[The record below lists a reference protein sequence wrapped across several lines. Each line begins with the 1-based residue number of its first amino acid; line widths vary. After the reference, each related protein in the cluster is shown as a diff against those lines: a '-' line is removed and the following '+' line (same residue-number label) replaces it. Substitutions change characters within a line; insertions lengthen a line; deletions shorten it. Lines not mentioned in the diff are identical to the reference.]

1 MRPAGLLVQN
11 WYTISGMATF
21 QERDGRIRAIVRRK
35 GHPPQSKTFSRK
47 SDAVRWA
54 RKMESQI
61 DDGWQSQAKDTV
73 ADLLEK
79 YRDEVSV
86 KKKGWKW
93 EITRIN
99 KLLKEPWAQLPA
111 AQSSDAISDWVEA
124 QRKKLSDATVNRELN
139 VLSGIFTYA
148 IKRWRVKLHQNPVRT
163 VARPP
168 KSKARKR
175 RVSEREIAQFW
186 EMERGRVGTLKWYM
200 PIMLEFAIE
209 TALRLGELAALQ
221 WTDVHGDWLVVRE
234 SKNGDGREVPL
245 SDRAI
250 ELLGMVPKKGPQ
262 VFAVNQYSF
271 GCKFRLACQE
281 LGIVD
286 LHFHDTRHE
295 AVSRLA
301 KVFPILQLAAVIG
314 HRDLKSLQVYY
325 NPTIQ
330 ELAQHLRGAGQSTL
344 PRL

>member
-1 MRPAGLLVQN
+1 
-11 WYTISGMATF
+11 MATY
-21 QERDGRIRAIVRRK
+21 QERDGRIRAIIRRK
-35 GHPPQSKTFSRK
+35 GHPPQSKSFKRK

-54 RKMESQI
+54 RKVESQI
-61 DDGWQSQAKDTV
+61 DDGWKSQATDTV
-73 ADLLEK
+73 AELLKK

-86 KKKGWKW
+86 DKKGFKW

-99 KLLKEPWAQLPA
+99 KLLREPWADQPA
-111 AQSSDAISDWVEA
+111 AEASDAISDWVEA
-124 QRKKLSDATVNRELN
+124 QRGKNSDATINRELN
-139 VLSGIFTYA
+139 VLSGVFTHA
-148 IKRWRVKLHQNPVRT
+148 IKRWRIKLHQNPVKL

-175 RVSEREIAQFW
+175 RISEREIELFW
-186 EMERGRVGTLKWYM
+186 KMERGREGTLRWYM
-200 PIMLEFAIE
+200 PIMVEFAIE
-209 TALRLGELAALQ
+209 TGLRLGELSALK
-221 WTDVHGDWLVVRE
+221 WTDIHDTWLQVQT

-245 SDRAI
+245 SERAV
-250 ELLGMVPKKGPQ
+250 ELLEMLPKEGGG

-281 LGIVD
+281 LGIKD

-295 AVSRLA
+295 ATSRLA
-301 KVFPILQLAAVIG
+301 EVFPILQLAAVIG

-330 ELAQHLRGAGQSTL
+330 ELSQHLRGAGRPT
-344 PRL
+344 PRRPSPTT